1 MQNFFL
7 VCEKLNPCQNGGTCV
22 TLRSGL
28 GYKCICPKILD
39 SISKGYVILGQNCEQ
54 QIFIKAS
61 TDTPPQVS
69 ARPQESED
77 PKTQCSSYF
86 PGEPI
91 PGLDDAIKMKLQI
104 NATTENLWKN
114 EHLTYK

>member
-1 MQNFFL
+1 MQNLFL

-22 TLRSGL
+22 TLRSGI
-28 GYKCICPKILD
+28 GYECICPEFFVGIYKVPSHI
-39 SISKGYVILGQNCEQ
+39 GPNCEQ
-54 QIFIKAS
+54 KLTIK
-61 TDTPPQVS
+61 TDTPSQVS
-69 ARPQESED
+69 ARPHESED

-91 PGLDDAIKMKLQI
+91 PGLDDAIKMKLRI
-104 NATTENLWKN
+104 NTMTENLWKN